1 LIVTNIAMHLL
12 RHLMKNA
19 NLNAVAADKVLGV
32 FILHYAFDLPKYEGQ
47 CMTYSYMN
55 RHAQIW
61 FEK

>member
-1 LIVTNIAMHLL
+1 
-12 RHLMKNA
+12 MKNA
-19 NLNAVAADKVLGV
+19 NLNAIAADKVLGV